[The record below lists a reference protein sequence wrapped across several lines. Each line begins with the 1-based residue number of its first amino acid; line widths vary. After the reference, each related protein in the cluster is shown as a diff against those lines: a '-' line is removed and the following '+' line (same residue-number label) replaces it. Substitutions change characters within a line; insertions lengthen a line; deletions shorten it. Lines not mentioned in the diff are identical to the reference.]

1 MKERGY
7 GLPASLSTGQ
17 GGIYERGYGLPASL
31 STGQGGIYERKGLW
45 ATS

>member
-1 MKERGY
+1 MKGVMGY
-7 GLPASLSTGQ
+7 QLAYLLVREG
-17 GGIYERGYGLPASL
+17 YMKERGYGLPASL

>member
-7 GLPASLSTGQ
+7 GLPASLSTVQ
-17 GGIYERGYGLPASL
+17 GGIYESK
-31 STGQGGIYERKGLW
+31 GIYERKGLW